1 MKTLNFGMLKH
12 LTPVLLGLLIAD
24 TAMAQA
30 VTSMALKLDRLQ
42 KSTRAGDP
50 IQALDLLN
58 EAKRQNTVLQNLPS
72 FDLNRVEVMMKSSI
86 GGAAAYLVVNGAAVD
101 SNSVET
107 DPDLFAKPGNE
118 AKVELKN
125 LERRV
130 DTAVLNVI
138 GKASIST
145 VTIFFGAIAE
155 PAILG
160 SYATGDATRV
170 GDATAG
176 PVYAVRPPESMRPG
190 SVLAGQ
196 PLTPHVPTTVIPQTN
211 RPPAPTTT
219 TPPAQTGNGGP
230 LVITPPA
237 QRPGVQPLPPPIDVL
252 PAPGT
257 GTGPVVITPPVQ
269 TEPVARW
276 EDTNCVQGI
285 CVGDTVTNNFGFDGQ
300 VRRVYIQQGMV
311 EVKFGFS
318 NNVQT
323 REVRQV
329 KLKAKGRRGL

>member
-1 MKTLNFGMLKH
+1 MKTLNLGLLKQ
-12 LTPVLLGLLIAD
+12 LTLVLLGLLIAE
-24 TAMAQA
+24 TTLAQA

-42 KSTRAGDP
+42 KSSRAGDP
-50 IQALDLLN
+50 IATLDLLG

-72 FDLNRVEVMMKSSI
+72 FDLNRVEVMMKSGI

-145 VTIFFGAIAE
+145 VTIFFGAISE

-196 PLTPHVPTTVIPQTN
+196 
-211 RPPAPTTT
+211 
-219 TPPAQTGNGGP
+219 
-230 LVITPPA
+230 
-237 QRPGVQPLPPPIDVL
+237 RPGLEPLAPPIEVL

-257 GTGPVVITPPVQ
+257 GPGPVVIAPPIQ
-269 TEPVARW
+269 PRPPVARW
-276 EDTNCVQGI
+276 EDSNCVQGI
-285 CVGDTVTNNFGFDGQ
+285 CVGDTVVNNFGFDGL
-300 VRRVYIQQGMV
+300 VLRVFIPQGMV

-318 NNVQT
+318 NNAQT